1 MDLATAESAK
11 RNLNGR
17 EYNGRNLRVDFADA
31 ADREAFAKKA
41 GGAGG
46 GGGAPISYDTPIGGP
61 HAAAGG
67 AQMSAAGMGQGGGM
81 DQITN
86 RISEMSPAQL
96 FSVMNQLKQLIGQD
110 QTGARQL
117 LVQNPQLTLA
127 IFQAQLTLGMTK
139 APSGG
144 LQGAVQ
150 KGGQGIPGDGA
161 PPPGLN
167 PPGPP
172 RPMGGYPGNPAAP
185 YGAPPPPPP
194 GVTQGY
200 GMGGGVMRPGPPP
213 GPPAVGGVAPL
224 PPPQM
229 SQMGGMDQQQ
239 ALLQQVMSMTPEQM
253 AMLPP
258 DQRQQVE
265 MLRQLASQQMM

>member
-1 MDLATAESAK
+1 MDVATAESAK

-139 APSGG
+139 APDRKS
-144 LQGAVQ
+144 V
-150 KGGQGIPGDGA
+150 
-161 PPPGLN
+161 
-167 PPGPP
+167 
-172 RPMGGYPGNPAAP
+172 
-185 YGAPPPPPP
+185 
-194 GVTQGY
+194 V
-200 GMGGGVMRPGPPP
+200 
-213 GPPAVGGVAPL
+213 
-224 PPPQM
+224 
-229 SQMGGMDQQQ
+229 
-239 ALLQQVMSMTPEQM
+239 
-253 AMLPP
+253 
-258 DQRQQVE
+258 
-265 MLRQLASQQMM
+265 

>member
-1 MDLATAESAK
+1 MDVATAESAK

-46 GGGAPISYDTPIGGP
+46 GGGAPISYDAPIGGT
-61 HAAAGG
+61 HTASAG

-86 RISEMSPAQL
+86 RLSEMSPAQL

-127 IFQAQLTLGMTK
+127 MFQAQLTLGMTK
-139 APSGG
+139 AP
-144 LQGAVQ
+144 GAVQ
-150 KGGQGIPGDGA
+150 NGQVGGA
-161 PPPGLN
+161 PL
-167 PPGPP
+167 PGPP
-172 RPMGGYPGNPAAP
+172 RPIGGYPGGAP
-185 YGAPPPPPP
+185 GYGAPPPPPP
-194 GVTQGY
+194 AQQGY
-200 GMGGGVMRPGPPP
+200 GMMRPGPPP
-213 GPPAVGGVAPL
+213 GPPVGGGVAPL
-224 PPPQM
+224 PPPQQ
-229 SQMGGMDQQQ
+229 QMGGIPDQQQ
-239 ALLQQVMSMTPEQM
+239 MLLQQVMSMTPEQM
-253 AMLPP
+253 AMLSPVE
-258 DQRQQVE
+258 RQQVE
-265 MLRQLASQQMM
+265 MLRQAAYSQQMM

>member
-139 APSGG
+139 AR
-144 LQGAVQ
+144 GAVQ
-150 KGGQGIPGDGA
+150 NGQGIPGDGA
-161 PPPGLN
+161 PL
-167 PPGPP
+167 PGPP
-172 RPMGGYPGNPAAP
+172 RPMGGYPGNPAP
-185 YGAPPPPPP
+185 GYGAPPPPPP
-194 GVTQGY
+194 GQQGY

-229 SQMGGMDQQQ
+229 SQLGGMDQQQ